1 MIKIA
6 IIDSGIDCISECIQ
20 QICIKKGNI
29 FHDMGDY
36 LGHGTEMYSIINQII
51 NNKVKYRVL

>member
-29 FHDMGDY
+29 FHDTGDY
-36 LGHGTEMYSIINQII
+36 LGHGTAMYSIINQII
-51 NNKVKYRVL
+51 NNKV